1 MQNYTHY
8 HKGIH
13 RWLLGS
19 FVLPLSQWDAFV
31 SLLPALPVDPAHPWS
46 LSLISA
52 QDWQA
57 AIAHVQA
64 HTPSNALPIQI
75 TALELP
81 PLAPEI
87 VKQSLPQL
95 PAGIDTF
102 VELPLQGDWQPYL
115 PLLQYSGAM
124 AKLRTGG
131 LTPAAIPT
139 VPQLAE
145 VLIALAEAQ
154 IPFKATAGLH
164 HPLPGDHPLDQQPH
178 SPTARLHGFLN
189 LAVLAALLYWRK
201 LTPLEALDLLKTTT
215 LQSFRFQADGLGWQD
230 QFLTLDQITEARQQ
244 FWRSF
249 GSCSFAEP
257 VDDLKALQLL

>member
-1 MQNYTHY
+1 MQNYAHY

-19 FVLPLSQWDAFV
+19 FVLPLAQWDTFV
-31 SLLPALPVDPAHPWS
+31 NLLPALPVDPPQPWS
-46 LSLISA
+46 LSLIGS

-64 HTPSNALPIQI
+64 HAPSDALPIQI
-75 TALELP
+75 KALEFP
-81 PLAPEI
+81 PLASESLEQI
-87 VKQSLPQL
+87 LPQL
-95 PAGIDTF
+95 PAGIDIF
-102 VELPLQGDWQPYL
+102 VELPLQGDWQPCL
-115 PLLQYSGAM
+115 PLLQRSGVM

-139 VPQLAE
+139 APQLAE
-145 VLIALAEAQ
+145 ILIALAEAQ

-164 HPLPGDHPLDQQPH
+164 HPLPGNHSLDQQPH
-178 SPTARLHGFLN
+178 SPTAQLHGFLN

-201 LTPLEALDLLKTTT
+201 LTLSEALDLLNTTT
-215 LQSFRFQADGLGWQD
+215 LQDFRFQPDGLGWKD
-230 QFLTLDQITEARQQ
+230 QFLTLEQITEARQQ

-249 GSCSFAEP
+249 GSCSFDEP
-257 VDDLKALQLL
+257 VNDLKALQLL

>member
-1 MQNYTHY
+1 MQNYIHY
-8 HKGIH
+8 QRSGHH
-13 RWLLGS
+13 WLLGS
-19 FVLPLSQWDAFV
+19 FVLPLTQWDAFV
-31 SLLPALPVDPAHPWS
+31 NLLPTLPNDPVHPWP
-46 LSLISA
+46 LSLISS

-57 AIAHVQA
+57 AIAQIQA
-64 HTPSNALPIQI
+64 HTPSNTLPIQI
-75 TALELP
+75 RALELP

-87 VKQSLPQL
+87 LEQSLPQL

-102 VELPLQGDWQPYL
+102 FELPLQGDWQPYL
-115 PLLQYSGAM
+115 PLLQLSGAM

-139 VPQLAE
+139 VLQLAE
-145 VLIALAEAQ
+145 ILIALAEAQ

-164 HPLPGDHPLDQQPH
+164 HPLPGNHPLDQEP
-178 SPTARLHGFLN
+178 SPTAKLHGFLN

-201 LTPLEALDLLKTTT
+201 LIPSEALDLLKTTT
-215 LQSFRFQADGLGWQD
+215 LQDFRFQPDGLGWKD
-230 QFLTLDQITEARQQ
+230 QFLTLEQITEARQR

-249 GSCSFAEP
+249 GSCSFDQP